1 MLFTNRIPL
10 VVPSFTPVYLSLKLG
25 ISYSKF
31 TSAQLVHYRGTSPT
45 EPEAACQ
52 CEHAGEWQRESCP
65 RIRQVL
71 IPPVCRLFF
80 CLLTRCRLLRH
91 SEPRSRW
98 CAEATRSSR
107 GSVESSPSQHY
118 LHGGVTVESKAS
130 VVVPP
135 RLDTVDICTHTPE
148 GCEVLGSGR
157 RPCLT
162 NTGGASR
169 RRLGPV

>member
-1 MLFTNRIPL
+1 MFTNRILL

-25 ISYSKF
+25 ISYSKS
-31 TSAQLVHYRGTSPT
+31 TSAPLVHYHTSPT
-45 EPEAACQ
+45 EPEAA

-98 CAEATRSSR
+98 CAEATRSGPIFKRLSR
-107 GSVESSPSQHY
+107 VLSLHSICVE
-118 LHGGVTVESKAS
+118 AS
-130 VVVPP
+130 
-135 RLDTVDICTHTPE
+135 L
-148 GCEVLGSGR
+148 LGR
-157 RPCLT
+157 RRPWWSHLVSTQLTFALIRLRGVRCLAAE
-162 NTGGASR
+162 GR
-169 RRLGPV
+169 V